1 MNIKETKKADPRID
15 TRYISTLNLKSFG
28 ERNLYP
34 QELRDIVFSSPNAR
48 GCYERRA
55 NYIEG
60 DGIASQ
66 VLSDTVCNRR
76 GEKLDDIHAL
86 CSADM
91 ALYEGVA
98 LHFNYTLEGKIATV
112 THIPFENCRLEETDE
127 NGVMHHIVVHP
138 DWTGKLTR
146 GGAAVRVNE
155 ENVLR
160 FNTFNPDPIIVQKE
174 IEEAGGLA
182 FYKGQVLYKTS
193 EGLNTYCTPRI
204 DANLTD
210 ISTDEGLANVNYR
223 NVRFNFLAGGLLW
236 VKKGAGNDTT
246 DDSLIQAIENLQGD
260 THACKIGVCFGETDE
275 DKPELISF
283 AGENQD
289 GKYVNTTESV
299 ISNIYAAFNQ
309 ELFYRLRNGSI
320 GFSGELAEQVRI
332 EYCQQVTKEQRFL
345 SRIYKTMLEHW
356 QEGVM
361 PYQSSADVQIVPLV
375 KSISN
380 GIL

>member
-1 MNIKETKKADPRID
+1 MNIKETKKADQRVD
-15 TRYISTLNLKSFG
+15 TRYIASLNIKSYG

-34 QELRDIVFSSPNAR
+34 QELQALVFASPNAR

-66 VLSDTVCNRR
+66 ALAETVCNRR
-76 GEKLDDIHAL
+76 GEKLDDIHSL
-86 CSADM
+86 CSADL

-98 LHFNYTLEGKIATV
+98 LHFNYTVEGKISSV
-112 THIPFENCRLEETDE
+112 THIPFENCRLEEADD
-127 NGVMHHIVVHP
+127 NGIIHHIVVHP
-138 DWTGKLTR
+138 DWTGRSTR
-146 GGAAVRVNE
+146 GGYAVKVNE
-155 ENVLR
+155 DNVLR
-160 FNTFNPDPIIVQKE
+160 FNVFNPNPAIVQKE
-174 IEEAGGLA
+174 IEAVGGIA
-182 FYKGQVLYKTS
+182 NYKGQVLYKTS
-193 EGLNTYCTPRI
+193 AGINAYCTPRI

-246 DDSLIQAIENLQGD
+246 DDALVRAIEDLQGD
-260 THACKIGVCFGETDE
+260 THACKIGVCFAETDE
-275 DKPELISF
+275 DKPELINF

-289 GKYVNTTESV
+289 GKYVNTTASV

-309 ELFYRLRNGSI
+309 ELFYRLRSGSI
-320 GFSGELAEQVRI
+320 GFSGELAEQVRL
-332 EYCQQVTKEQRFL
+332 EYCQQVTKEQRLL
-345 SRIYKTMLEHW
+345 SRIYKTMLDHW
-356 QEGVM
+356 QDGVM
-361 PYQSSADVQIVPLV
+361 PYNGSADVQIVPLV